1 MPLHTGARQGPPI
14 ETLHMM
20 TVPGGPRQLR
30 ADQNVA
36 LHAGCYYSGCP
47 RHLRHGAWPGGA
59 GSGHAQQYLYP
70 SACVV
75 RDHEGTTR
83 PRFGLNIARSAAEG
97 IIISQGP
104 GARQVAHKMEEPPR
118 MRVRRYDER
127 SRRIRRRK
135 AGRSREQKP

>member
-1 MPLHTGARQGPPI
+1 MLVAITQAARATCAMAPGP
-14 ETLHMM
+14 
-20 TVPGGPRQLR
+20 VGPGVIPHRMLF
-30 ADQNVA
+30 
-36 LHAGCYYSGCP
+36 
-47 RHLRHGAWPGGA
+47 
-59 GSGHAQQYLYP
+59 YP

-118 MRVRRYDER
+118 MRVRRNDER

-135 AGRSREQKP
+135 AGRKTGAKTMTVFFLHLFYFQLKEKKLAWLFDRPACATAYIVS

>member
-1 MPLHTGARQGPPI
+1 MAPGP
-14 ETLHMM
+14 
-20 TVPGGPRQLR
+20 VGPGVIPHRMIFL
-30 ADQNVA
+30 
-36 LHAGCYYSGCP
+36 S
-47 RHLRHGAWPGGA
+47 
-59 GSGHAQQYLYP
+59 

-97 IIISQGP
+97 KIISQGP

-127 SRRIRRRK
+127 SRRRRRRK
-135 AGRSREQKP
+135 AEALASAKGVTVAFSNWRIALPRSKG